1 MTYMS
6 NDNSPRNTITNFE
19 LIEEAPHQVGF
30 STPQMTAKQLM
41 ESVSELDMPPLTLD
55 DPSQA
60 IKFNLNLFNNE
71 ASEQQQQQQRST
83 SATIVNSNY
92 GSNNGSTIATPGVY
106 LLSSGPSL
114 SDLLTMHSTHA
125 GAGGYITSHHSP
137 LDLGCFNHS
146 KRTSSEFNLPSSF
159 SHSIASNSTTASN
172 SYSNLANQSY
182 RDMSNEKPPVS
193 LSPRHPPTSVS
204 DSSSTVQFNSSTNNL
219 LEPTMAVNDNDS
231 NIDPNTIND
240 QWLSDFI
247 NNADQKAGFKINF
260 NHFNDI
266 GFTYSPPSSRSSIPS
281 KTHPNQSASS
291 VGSSNS
297 EKHSLSPRFNLSLN
311 ATTDLPATPQNQLKE
326 PSQSDSISLSS
337 HKRRRDSV
345 MMDYNISNFFSSR
358 QLDMSKALLETGA

>member
-1 MTYMS
+1 MVALAKSSNLELPITTPSTSSKQAETAPRKTDSPVLHDATEAGVKKDLPIHSASSGDILEKARTPSTASSMHKTKRHASFSASSAMTYMS

-193 LSPRHPPTSVS
+193 LSPRHPPTRRVGF
-204 DSSSTVQFNSSTNNL
+204 VFHGAIQ
-219 LEPTMAVNDNDS
+219 LEH
-231 NIDPNTIND
+231 
-240 QWLSDFI
+240 Q
-247 NNADQKAGFKINF
+247 
-260 NHFNDI
+260 
-266 GFTYSPPSSRSSIPS
+266 
-281 KTHPNQSASS
+281 
-291 VGSSNS
+291 
-297 EKHSLSPRFNLSLN
+297 
-311 ATTDLPATPQNQLKE
+311 
-326 PSQSDSISLSS
+326 
-337 HKRRRDSV
+337 
-345 MMDYNISNFFSSR
+345 
-358 QLDMSKALLETGA
+358 